1 MKLFEA
7 SWYENYG
14 YYERCLDTDTGKSYQ
29 YRIDGSYEYY
39 VPSCSGKY
47 SLITE
52 LSSKFER
59 RLGSSKNAE
68 GCHGVTPPVYRNIR
82 DNYWKDKKYNSNPK
96 TMYLDIET
104 RATGKPDADNAPE
117 QITLIQM
124 LVKDTV
130 VVLGLREWE
139 PREDYPLDVKV
150 KYIKYDNEY
159 KMLDG
164 FLNVFRAINPLI
176 IYAWNGEG
184 FDFPY
189 LYNRI
194 QKLGLDVNRLSNYG
208 SVSLQKIDMPN
219 GLKTRKLKS
228 SGHYF
233 MDMMDVYKKFVMS
246 PRPSYSLDAI
256 ASIEVHSNKIEHTE
270 FPDFDSF
277 YTGERYTISD
287 KPYDEPVRELIRQ
300 CMIRREAL
308 GKDSDEGKVNEEL
321 IIKYVNFQFVY
332 YGIRDVVLLRDI
344 DAKLNL
350 TKIVINIAQTM
361 GVLITDVMGTVK
373 PWSQYI
379 SNVAYFENK
388 IMCKVSDK
396 QQASYS
402 GGFVREPIR
411 GKHKWVMNFDVN
423 SMYPQLSIA
432 GFGMSPEMLVQHKD
446 LPDDLRCVIERYYN
460 NDNEQERLKLSQ
472 DVLDKTSELLRKYN
486 LSMCVNGVCFKKEL
500 GIIPRLVNEI
510 YDNRKKDKKRMFKYE
525 QMAVK
530 IGTIL
535 AKRGIKVD
543 A

>member
-7 SWYENYG
+7 SWFDNYR
-14 YYERCLDTDTGKSYQ
+14 YFERYFDTDLGKSMVGV
-29 YRIDGSYEYY
+29 IDSRYEYFT
-39 VPSCSGKY
+39 PFDNGSY
-47 SLITE
+47 SLITDQ
-52 LSSKFER
+52 SCKFDR
-59 RLGSSKNAE
+59 RLGSSKDSRD
-68 GCHGVTPPVYRNIR
+68 CHGVTSPIYRNIR
-82 DNYWKDKKYNSNPK
+82 DSYWRDKRYNSNPRI
-96 TMYLDIET
+96 MYLDIET
-104 RATGKPDADNAPE
+104 RAINRPDVDNAPE

-124 LVKDTV
+124 LIKDAV
-130 VVLGLREWE
+130 IVLGLREWE
-139 PREDYPLDVKV
+139 PRDDYPLDVKV
-150 KYIKYDNEY
+150 KYIKYESEHD
-159 KMLDG
+159 MIVG
-164 FLNVFRAINPLI
+164 FLDIFKRLDPLI

-189 LYNRI
+189 IFNRI
-194 QKLGLDVNRLSNYG
+194 KRLGLDVNRLSNYG
-208 SVSLQKIDMPN
+208 SVSLQTIELPN
-219 GLKTRKLKS
+219 GLKIWKLKS
-228 SGHYF
+228 CGHYF
-233 MDMMDVYKKFVMS
+233 TDMMEVYKKYVTS
-246 PRPSYSLDAI
+246 PRPSYSLDTI
-256 ASIEVHSNKIEHTE
+256 ASIEVHSNKIDHTE
-270 FPDFDSF
+270 FPTFDSF
-277 YTGERYTISD
+277 YTGEKYTISNE
-287 KPYDEPVRELIRQ
+287 PYKEPVRELIRQ
-300 CMIRREAL
+300 HMIKRNEL
-308 GKDSDEGKVNEEL
+308 DKNSIEYTQNEEL
-321 IIKYVNFQFVY
+321 IIKYINFQFVY

-344 DAKLNL
+344 DSKLSL
-350 TKIVINIAQTM
+350 TKITINVAQTM
-361 GVLITDVMGTVK
+361 GVLIVDVMGTVK

-402 GGFVREPIR
+402 GGFVREPVR

-446 LPDDLRCVIERYYN
+446 LPDDLRCIIEKYYN